1 MLNLIVS
8 TALTAIPAGCPPGVV
23 SQLDDLY
30 RWHLAEQNK
39 RTERTLESQKDAF
52 MPALYNKLEE
62 AWSLNPWDDGAYVD
76 FDVFSGTQVYTFG
89 AEVSSCRQLHKG
101 IIEADV
107 AVRAGLRGRTSET
120 PQQLTYRLM
129 LDDGIWKVSDLIY
142 NHRHGESS
150 TLSGILN
157 NILRRAAEHRREVQ

>member
-52 MPALYNKLEE
+52 MPALYNKLEK

-76 FDVFSGTQVYTFG
+76 FVVFSGTQVSTFG

-120 PQQLTYRLM
+120 P
-129 LDDGIWKVSDLIY
+129 
-142 NHRHGESS
+142 
-150 TLSGILN
+150 
-157 NILRRAAEHRREVQ
+157 

>member
-1 MLNLIVS
+1 M
-8 TALTAIPAGCPPGVV
+8 AP
-23 SQLDDLY
+23 
-30 RWHLAEQNK
+30 RRAEQTDRENT
-39 RTERTLESQKDAF
+39 RITETF
-52 MPALYNKLEE
+52 MPTLYNKLEK

-76 FDVFSGTQVYTFG
+76 FVVFSGTQVSTFG

-129 LDDGIWKVSDLIY
+129 LDDGSWKVSDLIY